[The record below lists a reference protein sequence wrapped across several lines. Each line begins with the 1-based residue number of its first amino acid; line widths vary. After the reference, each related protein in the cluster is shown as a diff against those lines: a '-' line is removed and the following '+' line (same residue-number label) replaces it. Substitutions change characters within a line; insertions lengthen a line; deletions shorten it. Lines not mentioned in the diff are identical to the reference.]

1 MTRQI
6 FVYYG
11 DDKSFQ
17 QLIEK
22 EVSPDDEGV
31 TLLDTI
37 RRYNAQIRSSD
48 VIAPDMEML
57 AKGGADYCVVKT
69 NDYGSILEHA
79 VNNFAEMISH
89 AYEVD
94 TIFLQNPPIRVVKS
108 VESAYPNIV
117 DIKYQKYPKL
127 TKRKLKRLNDD
138 LQEKVLGQQEGK
150 REILLAL
157 YKLALSAN
165 TKPVAIL
172 LYGPSGVGKTETAR
186 SLSERLGG
194 KLTRVQMSMMHTT
207 EAYEYVFGAEHSK
220 SSFARDLLGRESN
233 VVLLDEFDKVNPN
246 LYNAFYQ
253 LFDEGIFVYPNYE
266 VNMHG
271 ALFVLTSNFSSEKE
285 IKDKLGGAMYS
296 RIGACV
302 EYKDLAVEDKARIAE
317 QSYEKIIQGLDK
329 DDKREIESTDINE
342 WFHANAGRY
351 NNMRIMKT
359 KMERAIFGHLV
370 DELLNE

>member
-1 MTRQI
+1 MTSRI
-6 FVYYG
+6 FIYYG
-11 DDKSFQ
+11 DDNSFQ
-17 QLIEK
+17 KLIER
-22 EVSPDDEGV
+22 EVMPDDKGA
-31 TLLDTI
+31 TLLDTV

-48 VIAPDMEML
+48 VIAPDIEML
-57 AKGGADYCVVKT
+57 AKGEADYCVVKT

-89 AYEVD
+89 AYEVN
-94 TIFLQNPPIRVVKS
+94 TIFLQNPPLRVVKS
-108 VESAYPNIV
+108 VESAFPDMV
-117 DIKYQKYPKL
+117 QTEYQKHQKL
-127 TKRKLKRLNDD
+127 TKRKLKRLNSD
-138 LQEKVLGQQEGK
+138 LQEKVLGQHEGR

-220 SSFARDLLGRESN
+220 SSFARDLLSRESN
-233 VVLLDEFDKVNPN
+233 VVLLDEFDKVSPS

-253 LFDEGIFVYPNYE
+253 LFDEGIFVDPNYE
-266 VNMHG
+266 VDMHG
-271 ALFVLTSNFSSEKE
+271 ALFVLTSNFCSEKE
-285 IKDKLGGAMYS
+285 IKEKLGGAMYS
-296 RIGACV
+296 RIGACI
-302 EYKDLAVEDKARIAE
+302 EYKDLEVEDKVRIAE

-329 DDKREIESTDINE
+329 DDKREIEKTDIKE
-342 WFHANAGRY
+342 WFHVNARRY

-359 KMERAIFGHLV
+359 KMERAIFGYLL